1 MELAAA
7 SAVGLAATA
16 GMLARVDGDDDD
28 GSVVVAAAAA
38 ADGRLLLARPTQLC
52 SCLS

>member
-1 MELAAA
+1 MVALA
-7 SAVGLAATA
+7 VELAATA
-16 GMLARVDGDDDD
+16 GMLAIVDYDDDCDD
-28 GSVVVAAAAA
+28 GSVAAAAV